1 MRMAGSRHLDMGV
14 AVGFSFAD
22 RYGRMG
28 TVDGVTIYT
37 GDYNMKKYI
46 IFLLAGM
53 DIISIGVAFG
63 VAMWIT
69 RRESV
74 SVAIIGGAD
83 GPASMFL
90 RGR

>member
-22 RYGRMG
+22 RYGRME

-46 IFLLAGM
+46 ILRLTGVDLFPQAWLL
-53 DIISIGVAFG
+53 
-63 VAMWIT
+63 
-69 RRESV
+69 V
-74 SVAIIGGAD
+74 SPCG
-83 GPASMFL
+83 
-90 RGR
+90 